1 MVNLK
6 ILPLLLSL
14 GLALIPQIT
23 VAQTVEELE
32 QKATSAE
39 EVKNYEE
46 AANIWRSFIER
57 DVYDGLRLRKNS
69 YAYVKLADILFS
81 QGKIAEAIATYRQA

>member
-6 ILPLLLSL
+6 IFPFLLSL

-46 AANIWRSFIER
+46 AANIWRSLIER
-57 DVYDGLRLRKNS
+57 DDKSINLGTPRN
-69 YAYVKLADILFS
+69 KLSNFTES
-81 QGKIAEAIATYRQA
+81 K

>member
-6 ILPLLLSL
+6 IFPFLLSL
-14 GLALIPQIT
+14 GLALILQII

-39 EVKNYEE
+39 
-46 AANIWRSFIER
+46 
-57 DVYDGLRLRKNS
+57 
-69 YAYVKLADILFS
+69 
-81 QGKIAEAIATYRQA
+81 

>member
-6 ILPLLLSL
+6 IFPLLLSL
-14 GLALIPQIT
+14 GLALIPEIS

-39 EVKNYEE
+39 
-46 AANIWRSFIER
+46 
-57 DVYDGLRLRKNS
+57 
-69 YAYVKLADILFS
+69 
-81 QGKIAEAIATYRQA
+81 